1 MQRSSASRSVTMET
15 VRLPMRGHWGW
26 ELLHPVIKA
35 SAPNGAENKPHTHPI
50 ISTCVCAGWAHYHH
64 LNNNNGNQYRL
75 SSLQCRLACALCR
88 FAVKSHTVTALPFWA
103 RLRPCSNFLH
113 IHTHSTATKTEKGW
127 SQEKQANDRAKH
139 LPCCAL

>member
-15 VRLPMRGHWGW
+15 VRLPMRSHWGW